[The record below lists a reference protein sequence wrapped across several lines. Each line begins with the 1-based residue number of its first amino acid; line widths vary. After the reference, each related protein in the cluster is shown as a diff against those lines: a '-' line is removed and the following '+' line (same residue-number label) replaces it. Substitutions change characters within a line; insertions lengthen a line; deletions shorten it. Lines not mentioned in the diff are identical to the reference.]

1 MAKKKNKDY
10 VYFFDT
16 TLRDGE
22 QCPGASMTEDE
33 KLAVAH
39 QLATMKIDIIEAG
52 FPVSS
57 PLQFA
62 AVERISREI
71 NGPVIA
77 ALARAVRGDIESA
90 HKALLPA
97 KKKRIHTFIATS
109 EIHMKHK
116 LGKKPSEVLKMAVNA
131 VKIAKDL
138 TEDVE
143 FSAEDATRS
152 DLIFL
157 TELVSAVI
165 EAGATTINI
174 PDTVGYT
181 TSKEYAVFFDT
192 LTEKVNRIEEVIL
205 SAHCHND
212 LGLAT
217 SNSLIALQHGARQI
231 ESTINGIGERAGN
244 TAMEEVI
251 MAIET
256 RPEMYPYKI
265 GVNPKQITKTSR
277 LVSHVSGLP
286 VQPNKAIVGANAF
299 AHESGI
305 HQDGV
310 IKNRLTY
317 EIMTPESV
325 GLEGSRLVLGR
336 HSGRAGFNQKV
347 KELGYKLNKDES
359 EKAYQ
364 KFLDLADRKKEL
376 YEEDIAALLQDEFL
390 DSSDDTYKLDYF
402 HTTSGSTMI
411 PTATIR
417 VINMK
422 KGTKE
427 EAHEGAETGDGPVS
441 ALFRAI
447 EKATGIHTRLEHY
460 NITPI
465 SIGKDALGEAR
476 VGLKIDD
483 IVYYGKGTSTD
494 IVEASAKAFLDAVN
508 KSLSTVK
515 RKVKDGI

>member
-1 MAKKKNKDY
+1 MKNRKNKDY

-33 KLAVAH
+33 KVAVAH
-39 QLATMKIDIIEAG
+39 QLAALKIDIIEAG

-57 PLQFA
+57 PVQFS
-62 AVERISREI
+62 AVERISKEVS
-71 NGPVIA
+71 GPVIA

-116 LGKKPSEVLKMAVNA
+116 LGKTPAEVMKMAVNA
-131 VKIAKDL
+131 VKMAR
-138 TEDVE
+138 EFVADVE

-152 DLIFL
+152 DLVFL
-157 TELVSAVI
+157 TEIVHAVI

-181 TSKEYAVFFDT
+181 TPKEYAHFFDT
-192 LTEKVNRIEEVIL
+192 LVSKTDPDGNIIF

-217 SNSLIALQHGARQI
+217 ANSLTALQHGARQV

-251 MAIET
+251 MAIKT
-256 RPEMYPYKI
+256 RPENFPFQTGI
-265 GVNPKQITKTSR
+265 NTRQIMKTSR

-305 HQDGV
+305 HQDGM

-336 HSGRAGFNQKV
+336 HSGRAGFSEKV
-347 KELGYKLNKDES
+347 KELGYKLNKEEM
-359 EKAYQ
+359 EKTYQ

-376 YEEDIAALLQDEFL
+376 YEEDVAVLLQDETAV
-390 DSSDDTYKLDYF
+390 SSDDMFKLAYF
-402 HTTSGSTMI
+402 HISSGSTMI
-411 PTATIR
+411 PTATVKIE
-417 VINMK
+417 NLK
-422 KGTKE
+422 KGTE
-427 EAHEGAETGDGPVS
+427 SEVHQGAETGDGPIS

-447 EKATGIHTRLEHY
+447 EKATGLETRLVHY
-460 NITPI
+460 QITPI
-465 SIGKDALGEAR
+465 SDGKDALGEAR
-476 VGLKIDD
+476 VGLRIDNQ
-483 IVYYGKGTSTD
+483 IYYGKGTSTD
-494 IVEASAKAFLDAVN
+494 IVEASARGFLDAVN
-508 KSLSTVK
+508 KHVATVSK
-515 RKVKDGI
+515 KIKDGV